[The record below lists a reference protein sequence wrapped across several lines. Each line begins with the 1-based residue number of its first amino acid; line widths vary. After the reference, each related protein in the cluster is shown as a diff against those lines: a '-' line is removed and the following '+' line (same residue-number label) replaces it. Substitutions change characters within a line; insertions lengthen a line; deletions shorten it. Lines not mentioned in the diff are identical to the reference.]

1 MILHL
6 FKMIMK
12 RKKENFFLLLQLFVS
27 FIALFLFI
35 GLNLKKFSNYFK
47 PLGYNY
53 EDAWLVKLDF
63 QNLPEEKK
71 LEYSKVIKEK
81 LQSIKEIEQISATDV
96 VPFFQWGRDE
106 NITYNKQVSKALA
119 FEVDGHYQDVLDIK
133 LLEGRWFSE
142 KDYALN
148 SIPVVITKDLAERDF
163 KNEDPIGKTITIAN
177 KPAVIIG
184 ISEPVRENTSA
195 NLSPGFFM
203 PLKSTA
209 HTYLLKSKSTDDLL
223 LLEDKIRKAI
233 TSIDPSEIQIKQN
246 ISLTLIK
253 KFANKMDYI
262 QLCIALLVFGFLIVN
277 VFLGI
282 SGVFSYRLSKRKA
295 EVGLRVIM
303 GASPF
308 DILKQFLGESMV
320 LTTLGILPGVLIAV
334 QLLIMQYLD
343 PYVSG
348 YYGTLSIVLSAL
360 FLYLLM
366 LSCAFYPS
374 LKAARLSPAEAL
386 HEE

>member
-1 MILHL
+1 MN
-6 FKMIMK
+6 
-12 RKKENFFLLLQLFVS
+12 RKKENFFLLFQLFVS
-27 FIALFLFI
+27 FVALFLFI

-47 PLGYNY
+47 PLGYRY
-53 EDAWLVKLDF
+53 DDAWLVKLDF

-71 LEYSKVIKEK
+71 LEYSGLIKEK
-81 LQSIKEIEQISATDV
+81 LQSIKEVDLISSTQV
-96 VPFFQWGRDE
+96 VPFLEWGKE
-106 NITYNKQVSKALA
+106 EKITYHKQVSTALA
-119 FEVDGHYQDVLDIK
+119 FEVDEHYQNVLDIK
-133 LLEGRWFSE
+133 LLEGRWFAP
-142 KDYALN
+142 KDYTLN

-163 KNEDPIGKTITIAN
+163 KDENPIGKTILITDR
-177 KPAVIIG
+177 PALIIG
-184 ISEPVRENTSA
+184 ISETLRENTSA
-195 NLSPGFFM
+195 NLNPGFFIPM
-203 PLKSTA
+203 RSA
-209 HTYLLKSKSTDDLL
+209 ANTYLIKSKNTDNLL

-233 TSIDPSEIQIKQN
+233 MSVGAPEIQIKQN

-253 KFANKMDYI
+253 KFAQKMDYI
-262 QLCIALLVFGFLIVN
+262 QLSIALVVFAFLFIN

-282 SGVFSYRLSKRKA
+282 SGVFSYKLSKRKA

-320 LTTLGILPGVLIAV
+320 LTTLGILPGVLIAI

-374 LKAARLSPAEAL
+374 LKAARLSPADAL

>member
-6 FKMIMK
+6 FKMIMN
-12 RKKENFFLLLQLFVS
+12 RKKENFFLLFQLFVS

-47 PLGYNY
+47 PLGYHY

-63 QNLPEEKK
+63 QNLSDEKK
-71 LEYSKVIKEK
+71 LEYSGLIKEK
-81 LQSIKEIEQISATDV
+81 LQSIKEVELISSTQV
-96 VPFFQWGRDE
+96 IPFLQWGRDE
-106 NITYNKQVSKALA
+106 KITYNKQVSTALA
-119 FEVDGHYQDVLDIK
+119 FEVDEYYQDVLDIK
-133 LLEGRWFSE
+133 LLKGRWFAP
-142 KDYALN
+142 KDYGLN

-163 KNEDPIGKTITIAN
+163 KNESPIGKTILIAN
-177 KPAVIIG
+177 KPALIIG
-184 ISEPVRENTSA
+184 ISEALRENTAA
-195 NLSPGFFM
+195 NLSPGFFI
-203 PLKSTA
+203 PLNSA
-209 HTYLLKSKSTDDLL
+209 ANTYLLKSKSTDNLL
-223 LLEDKIRKAI
+223 LLEDQIRKAI
-233 TSIDPSEIQIKQN
+233 RSVGVSEIQIKQN
-246 ISLTLIK
+246 TSLTLIQ
-253 KFANKMDYI
+253 KFAQKMDYI
-262 QLCIALLVFGFLIVN
+262 QLSIALVVFAFLFIN

-282 SGVFSYRLSKRKA
+282 SGVFSYKLSKRKA

-303 GASPF
+303 GASPI
-308 DILKQFLGESMV
+308 DILKQFLAESLV

-334 QLLIMQYLD
+334 QLLIMKYLD

-348 YYGTLSIVLSAL
+348 YYGVLSIGLSAL

-374 LKAARLSPAEAL
+374 LKAARVKPADAL

>member
-6 FKMIMK
+6 FKMIMN

-47 PLGYNY
+47 PLGYSY

-63 QNLPEEKK
+63 QSLPEEKK
-71 LEYSKVIKEK
+71 LEYSRVIKEK
-81 LQSIKEIEQISATDV
+81 LQSIKEIEEISATQV
-96 VPFFQWGRDE
+96 VPFMDWGRE
-106 NITYNKQVSKALA
+106 EKITYNKQVSTALA
-119 FEVDGHYQDVLDIK
+119 FEVDGHYQEVLNIK
-133 LLEGRWFSE
+133 LLDGRWFSG

-148 SIPVVITKDLAERDF
+148 SIPIVITKDLAERDF
-163 KNEDPIGKTITIAN
+163 KNEDPIGKTIMIAG
-177 KPAVIIG
+177 KPAIIIG
-184 ISEPVRENTSA
+184 ISETLRENTSA
-195 NLSPGFFM
+195 NPSPGFFM

-209 HTYLLKSKSTDDLL
+209 NTYLLKSKSTDNLL

-233 TSIDPSEIQIKQN
+233 TSVNASEIQIKQN

-253 KFANKMDYI
+253 KFAHKMDYI

-282 SGVFSYRLSKRKA
+282 SGVFSYKLSKRKA

-308 DILKQFLGESMV
+308 DILKQLLGESMV

-343 PYVSG
+343 PFMNG
-348 YYGTLSIVLSAL
+348 YYGILSIVLSAL

>member
-1 MILHL
+1 MN
-6 FKMIMK
+6 

-47 PLGYNY
+47 PLGYSY

-63 QNLPEEKK
+63 QSLPEEKK
-71 LEYSKVIKEK
+71 LEYSRVIKEK
-81 LQSIKEIEQISATDV
+81 LQSIKEIEEISATQV
-96 VPFFQWGRDE
+96 VPFMDWGRE
-106 NITYNKQVSKALA
+106 EKITYNKQVSTALA
-119 FEVDGHYQDVLDIK
+119 FEVDGHYQEVLNIK
-133 LLEGRWFSE
+133 LLDGRWFSG

-148 SIPVVITKDLAERDF
+148 SIPIVITKDLAERDF
-163 KNEDPIGKTITIAN
+163 KNEDPIGKTIMIAG
-177 KPAVIIG
+177 KPAIIIG
-184 ISEPVRENTSA
+184 ISETLRENTSA
-195 NLSPGFFM
+195 NPSPGFFM

-209 HTYLLKSKSTDDLL
+209 NTYLLKSKSTDNLL

-233 TSIDPSEIQIKQN
+233 TSVNASEIQIKQN

-253 KFANKMDYI
+253 KFAHKMDYI

-282 SGVFSYRLSKRKA
+282 SGVFSYKLSKRKA

-308 DILKQFLGESMV
+308 DILKQLLGESMV

-343 PYVSG
+343 PFMNG
-348 YYGTLSIVLSAL
+348 YYGILSIVLSAL

>member
-6 FKMIMK
+6 FKMIMN
-12 RKKENFFLLLQLFVS
+12 RKKENFFLLFQLFVS

-35 GLNLKKFSNYFK
+35 GLNLKKVSNYFK
-47 PLGYNY
+47 PLGYHY

-63 QNLPEEKK
+63 QNLSEEKK
-71 LEYSKVIKEK
+71 LEYTGLIKEK
-81 LQSIKEIEQISATDV
+81 LQSIKEVELISSTQV
-96 VPFFQWGRDE
+96 IPFLQWGRE
-106 NITYNKQVSKALA
+106 EKITYHKQVSTALA
-119 FEVDGHYQDVLDIK
+119 FEVDEHYQDVLKIK
-133 LLEGRWFSE
+133 LLEGRWFAP

-163 KNEDPIGKTITIAN
+163 NNENPIGKTILIAN
-177 KPAVIIG
+177 KPALIVG
-184 ISEPVRENTSA
+184 ISETLRENTGA
-195 NLSPGFFM
+195 NLSPGFFI
-203 PLKSTA
+203 PLRSA
-209 HTYLLKSKSTDDLL
+209 ANTYLLKSKNTDNLL
-223 LLEDKIRKAI
+223 LLEDKVRKAI
-233 TSIDPSEIQIKQN
+233 MSIGAPEIQIKQN
-246 ISLTLIK
+246 ISLTLIQ
-253 KFANKMDYI
+253 KFAQKMDYI
-262 QLCIALLVFGFLIVN
+262 QLSIALVVFAFLFIN

-282 SGVFSYRLSKRKA
+282 SGVFSYKLSKRKA

-308 DILKQFLGESMV
+308 DILKQFLGESVV
-320 LTTLGILPGVLIAV
+320 LTTLGILPGVLIAA

-343 PYVSG
+343 PYVNG
-348 YYGTLSIVLSAL
+348 YYGILSIVLSAL

-374 LKAARLSPAEAL
+374 LKAARLSPVNAL

>member
-6 FKMIMK
+6 FKMTMN
-12 RKKENFFLLLQLFVS
+12 RKKENFFLLFQLFIS

-53 EDAWLVKLDF
+53 ENAWLVQLDF
-63 QNLPEEKK
+63 QKMPEERK
-71 LEYSKVIKEK
+71 LEYSGLIKQK
-81 LQSIKEIEQISATDV
+81 LQSIKEIEQVSTTQV
-96 VPFFQWGRDE
+96 VPFLQWGRE
-106 NITYNKQVSKALA
+106 EKISYHKRVSTALA
-119 FEVDGHYQDVLDIK
+119 FEVDEHYQDALDIK
-133 LLEGRWFSE
+133 LLEGRWFAG
-142 KDYALN
+142 KDYVLN
-148 SIPVVITKDLAERDF
+148 TISVVITKDLAERDF
-163 KNEDPIGKTITIAN
+163 KNENPIGQTIFIAG
-177 KPAVIIG
+177 KPALIIG
-184 ISEPVRENTSA
+184 ISEPLRENTSA
-195 NLSPGFFM
+195 NLSPGFFI
-203 PLKSTA
+203 PLRSA
-209 HTYLLKSKSTDDLL
+209 ANTYLLKSKNIDNLL
-223 LLEDKIRKAI
+223 LLEDKVRRAI
-233 TSIDPSEIQIKQN
+233 TSVGAPQIQIKQN

-253 KFANKMDYI
+253 KFAHKMDYI
-262 QLCIALLVFGFLIVN
+262 QLSIALVVFAFLFIN

-282 SGVFSYRLSKRKA
+282 SGVFSYKLSKRKA

-348 YYGTLSIVLSAL
+348 YYGILSIVLSAL
-360 FLYLLM
+360 LLYFLM

-374 LKAARLSPAEAL
+374 LKAARLSPTDAL